1 MAKQRI
7 YLLPR
12 AEEALKAFGENLRLA
27 RLRRNITSKL
37 QAERAGIS
45 LMTLH
50 KVEQG
55 SPSVAIGNYLQV
67 LTTLGMD
74 GEIAGL
80 SANDPLGRKLQDLGL
95 TRARQRASRSPT
107 K

>member
-1 MAKQRI
+1 MSKQQI

-12 AEEALKAFGENLRLA
+12 AEEALKTLGENLRLA

-50 KVEQG
+50 KVEHG

-67 LTTLGMD
+67 LITLGME
-74 GEIAGL
+74 GEVANL
-80 SANDPLGRKLQDLGL
+80 AANDPLGRKLQDLGL
-95 TRARQRASRSPT
+95 VRTRQRASRRNA

>member
-1 MAKQRI
+1 MAKQQI

-27 RLRRNITSKL
+27 RLRRNITAKL

-55 SPSVAIGNYLQV
+55 APSVAIGNYLQV
-67 LTTLGMD
+67 LITLGLE
-74 GEIAGL
+74 GEVAQL
-80 SANDPLGRKLQDLGL
+80 AANDPLGRKLQDIGL
-95 TRARQRASRSPT
+95 TQTRQRASRRGT